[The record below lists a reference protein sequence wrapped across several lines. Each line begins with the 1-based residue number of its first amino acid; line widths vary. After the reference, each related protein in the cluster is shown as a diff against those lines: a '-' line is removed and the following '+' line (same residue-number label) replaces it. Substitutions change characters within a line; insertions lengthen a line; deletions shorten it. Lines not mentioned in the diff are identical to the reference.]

1 MRAKVVANVPA
12 KYFFNK
18 ITESVIED
26 IKQQTGT
33 VLSRSQLKDFSFD
46 KKFAN
51 GQYGK
56 LEVTDFKDDELY
68 AYEMHSGK
76 NAHKVSYRIKP
87 LGEKKSELSYVE
99 HVSGSS
105 ATVDLNN
112 KLTGFI
118 LGWVRRKRLKQ
129 MGKKI
134 EEFYQQTLA
143 NTESN

>member
-1 MRAKVVANVPA
+1 MKAKVVANVPA

-18 ITESVIED
+18 ITDSVIED

-33 VLSRSQLKDFSFD
+33 VLSRSQLKNFSFD

-56 LEVTDFKDDELY
+56 LEVTDYEDDKIY

-76 NAHKVSYRIKP
+76 NYHKVKYVIKA
-87 LGEKKSELSYVE
+87 LGEKKSELTYVE
-99 HVSGSS
+99 HVSGNTS
-105 ATVDLNN
+105 TVDLNN

-134 EEFYQQTLA
+134 EEYYQQTLA
-143 NTESN
+143 DSSLS